1 MVENLFLELLK
12 VSIVGG
18 VAILVISALSKVL
31 RKSHTVF
38 WRYCL
43 WLLLAV
49 RLVLPFDF
57 SIPGRGIVISLP
69 VFEMKGESV
78 SAVASAG
85 GRESG
90 LGVDAADGGLEKNAE
105 AEDGKTG
112 GQSAKSRQSKTY
124 QATAP

>member
-12 VSIVGG
+12 VSIVGS
-18 VAILVISALSKVL
+18 VAILVISALSRAL

-57 SIPGRGIVISLP
+57 SIPGRRIVISLP
-69 VFEMKGESV
+69 VFGMTGR
-78 SAVASAG
+78 AFLPLHRQAAG
-85 GRESG
+85 K
-90 LGVDAADGGLEKNAE
+90 AAWA
-105 AEDGKTG
+105 
-112 GQSAKSRQSKTY
+112 
-124 QATAP
+124 